1 MIFSNL
7 LDCIALAEAR
17 LLSFAQRITN
27 RARNP
32 LMSITGN
39 HPGTASYKSLST
51 EEEDDQ
57 PSDIE
62 FDCAYM
68 ISSELKDLVVSVC
81 PAKSLQ
87 EKCDFYKVEARAVEL
102 LGEGQRGLFAKK
114 NFQPGDTIVPV
125 TGTFVS
131 RHLANQMATEFDKEW
146 EGRTRPPDVP
156 QAEWLFPCGKDRKSW
171 ALLMHPKSPA
181 ILLNHWQGL
190 AVKPNAHLYFLPIT
204 YKEWTRLE
212 V

>member
-7 LDCIALAEAR
+7 LDCIALAEPR
-17 LLSFAQRITN
+17 LLRFAQRITN
-27 RARNP
+27 RARSS
-32 LMSITGN
+32 LMSVTGN
-39 HPGTASYKSLST
+39 HPGTASYKPKET
-51 EEEDDQ
+51 EEDDN
-57 PSDIE
+57 PSDLE
-62 FDCAYM
+62 FDGAYM
-68 ISSELKDLVVSVC
+68 VQSDVRFLVDSVC
-81 PAKSLQ
+81 PAISL
-87 EKCDFYKVEARAVEL
+87 EDKCDHYKVEARPVEL

-156 QAEWLFPCGKDRKSW
+156 QAEWLFPCGPDRKSW
-171 ALLMHPKSPA
+171 ALLMHPQSPA
-181 ILLNHWQGL
+181 ILLNHYQGL
-190 AVKPNAHLYFLPIT
+190 AAKPNAHLCFLPNT
-204 YKEWTRLE
+204 YKEFTRLE